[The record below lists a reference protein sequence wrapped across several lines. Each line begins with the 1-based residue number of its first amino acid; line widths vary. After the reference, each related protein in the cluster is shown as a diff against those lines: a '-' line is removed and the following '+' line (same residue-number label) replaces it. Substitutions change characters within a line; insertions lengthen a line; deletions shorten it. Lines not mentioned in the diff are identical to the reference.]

1 MAAAA
6 VPADQMKEWGS
17 TAATA
22 EVDLRDI
29 EALVREQMIAAG
41 IDPDTGL
48 PLNEKLTSF

>member
-22 EVDLRDI
+22 EVDLQDI
-29 EALVREQMIAAG
+29 EALVREQMLAAG
-41 IDPDTGL
+41 IDHDTGL
-48 PLNEKLTSF
+48 PMDKKPTSC